1 MSIGIKLGIMA
12 QAGVGSSGV
21 TPVLDLYGTNIRVA
35 YSVRKLSSTYTGDAI
50 RVRETGFNTET
61 DIGFDSNGDLD
72 TAALL
77 AHCASNGEGRIVT
90 WYDQSGNGIDVT
102 QGTADRQ
109 PVIVT
114 GNAVVTVNGKPA
126 GYRSTTSQFL
136 QSSGF
141 EQLLNTSDA
150 SNTSVGVV
158 KYASSYR
165 TCALGHDSAT
175 TSRRVGQIIRNG
187 HTNATNMLRV
197 VYFINNGGSSFRIDT
212 SANAAYIGN
221 QILQV
226 GFSEGNGTKKI
237 GIRYNGTEVA
247 TSTTTGTIHQNTN
260 YITLFD
266 NGRNVPS
273 DFNDVHIQEILSYD
287 TLKSDIADIETN
299 INSYFSIYS

>member
-1 MSIGIKLGIMA
+1 MSMIAAFFSATAKA
-12 QAGVGSSGV
+12 EAGQ
-21 TPVLDLYGTNIRVA
+21 TFLLDQFGDNIRVA
-35 YSVRKLSSTYTGDAI
+35 YSVRKLSSTYSGAAM

-61 DIGFDSNGDLD
+61 DIGFDANGDLD
-72 TAALL
+72 TTALL

-90 WYDQSGNGIDVT
+90 WYDQSGNGINVT

-114 GNAVVTVNGKPA
+114 GNATVTVNGKPA
-126 GYRSTTSQFL
+126 GYRDTTSQFL

-141 EQLLNTSDA
+141 EQLLNASDA

-175 TSRRVGQIIRNG
+175 TSRRVGQMIRNG
-187 HTNATNMLRV
+187 HTNNINKLRV
-197 VYFINNGGSSFRIDT
+197 VYFRSLGGNSIQ
-212 SANAAYIGN
+212 ANTTANTAYIGN

-226 GFSEGNGTKKI
+226 GFSEGNSTRRS
-237 GIRYNGTEVA
+237 GIRYNGSEVA
-247 TSTTTGTIHQNTN
+247 AGTSPSDIHTNTN
-260 YITLFD
+260 FVFLFD
-266 NGRNVPS
+266 NGRNAPS
-273 DFNDVHIQEILSYD
+273 DFSNVHIQEILSYD

>member
-1 MSIGIKLGIMA
+1 MISAFFSATAKA
-12 QAGVGSSGV
+12 EAGQ
-21 TPVLDLYGTNIRVA
+21 TFLLDQFGDNIRVA
-35 YSVRKLSSTYTGDAI
+35 YSVRKLSSTYSGAAM
-50 RVRETGFNTET
+50 RVREGLFNTEA
-61 DIGFDSNGDLD
+61 DIGFDANGDLD
-72 TAALL
+72 TTALL

-102 QGTADRQ
+102 QGTAARQ

-114 GNAVVTVNGKPA
+114 GNAVVTLNGKPA
-126 GYRSTTSQFL
+126 GLRSATTHFL

-141 EQLLNTSDA
+141 EQLLNASDA
-150 SNTSVGVV
+150 SNTSIGVV

-165 TCALGHDSAT
+165 SCALGHDSAT

-187 HTNATNMLRV
+187 HTNATNRLRV
-197 VYFINNGGSSFRIDT
+197 VYFTSNGGSSFRIDT

-226 GFSEGNGTKKI
+226 GFSEGNSTKKI
-237 GIRYNGTEVA
+237 GIRYNGSEVA
-247 TSTTTGTIHQNTN
+247 TSTTTGTIYSNTN
-260 YITLFD
+260 FVFLFD

-273 DFNDVHIQEILSYD
+273 DFDDVHIQEILSYD
-287 TLKSDIADIETN
+287 TLKSDVADIETN